1 MEPARIER
9 RLAAIL
15 AADVAGGY
23 SQNRFHLMNYELI
36 ITIMHVILTMPQM
49 VSNGD

>member
-23 SQNRFHLMNYELI
+23 FAKSISFDELRIDNYDNACYI
-36 ITIMHVILTMPQM
+36 NNA
-49 VSNGD
+49 SNG